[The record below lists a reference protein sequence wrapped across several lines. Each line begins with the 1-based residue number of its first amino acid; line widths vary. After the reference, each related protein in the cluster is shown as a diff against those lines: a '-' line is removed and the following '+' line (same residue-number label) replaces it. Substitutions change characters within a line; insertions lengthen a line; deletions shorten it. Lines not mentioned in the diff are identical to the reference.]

1 MITQTSWQSQ
11 GMWTQPRSQL
21 WRRCWSCSQ
30 IPCITRLKIWP
41 VIKYFKYL
49 LCHLSVLGQSVNGLK
64 LVFFMMEN
72 VNLGYLFSFTEQCL
86 WFGVWTVFVTS
97 VSPVSNICLGL
108 VSDPEAGWWCSVCV
122 PGASLGLIWV
132 FTRSLCSHQA
142 HTWHRPQNGAWTDN
156 IVLRRHQSSQLP
168 PDKLRGLFVPRRSS
182 DRVKFNHRKI
192 SCEKT
197 CLMTETL
204 IQCKRWVVESGVEV
218 IGIWNR

>member
-1 MITQTSWQSQ
+1 MSILVIYLALQS
-11 GMWTQPRSQL
+11 SA
-21 WRRCWSCSQ
+21 C
-30 IPCITRLKIWP
+30 
-41 VIKYFKYL
+41 
-49 LCHLSVLGQSVNGLK
+49 
-64 LVFFMMEN
+64 
-72 VNLGYLFSFTEQCL
+72 
-86 WFGVWTVFVTS
+86 
-97 VSPVSNICLGL
+97 GL
-108 VSDPEAGWWCSVCV
+108 VSGLFLWQVYLQSPIFVLVLSRIQKLADDALCV

>member
-21 WRRCWSCSQ
+21 RRRCWSCSQ

-64 LVFFMMEN
+64 VVFFMMEN

-97 VSPVSNICLGL
+97 VSPVSSICL
-108 VSDPEAGWWCSVCV
+108 VSDPDAGWWCSVSV

-132 FTRSLCSHQA
+132 FTRSLDSHLSWSH
-142 HTWHRPQNGAWTDN
+142 HTWHRPQNGAWTDTILCSGGIN
-156 IVLRRHQSSQLP
+156 HHNCHQINFGAFCP
-168 PDKLRGLFVPRRSS
+168 PPLLW
-182 DRVKFNHRKI
+182 
-192 SCEKT
+192 SCQ
-197 CLMTETL
+197 
-204 IQCKRWVVESGVEV
+204 I
-218 IGIWNR
+218 

>member
-64 LVFFMMEN
+64 LVSLWWKMSIL
-72 VNLGYLFSFTEQCL
+72 VIYLALQSCA
-86 WFGVWTVFVTS
+86 
-97 VSPVSNICLGL
+97 CGL
-108 VSDPEAGWWCSVCV
+108 VSGLFLWQVYLQSPVFVLVLSQVQKLADDALCV

-156 IVLRRHQSSQLP
+156 IVLRRHQSPQLP